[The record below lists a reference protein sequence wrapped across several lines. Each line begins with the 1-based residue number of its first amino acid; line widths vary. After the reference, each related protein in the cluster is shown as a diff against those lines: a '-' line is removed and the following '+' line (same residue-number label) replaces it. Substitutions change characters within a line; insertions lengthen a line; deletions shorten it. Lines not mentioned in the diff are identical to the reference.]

1 MVKPSSIVFFWLIG
15 FLHDV
20 ETTAGLTNFA
30 LDLWGEGFGC
40 FFLAWNKT
48 HHLSY
53 WLRFVGRSFGFRL
66 SSCWFLGIH
75 LYLCLL
81 LLLTFAPSCLSNP
94 GEGAEE
100 EFRNVSNKSEI
111 TFKSRASQ
119 VQLLHGHHHGNPFV
133 LTAINRMLWFVSRSC
148 HDSNVRPPSPHH
160 AGNSKLQ
167 IARLRLSPRS
177 AIAELELDLER

>member
-1 MVKPSSIVFFWLIG
+1 MFFFGVKQNSSFVILVEVRGKILWLSAVVM
-15 FLHDV
+15 LV
-20 ETTAGLTNFA
+20 SRNPPL
-30 LDLWGEGFGC
+30 
-40 FFLAWNKT
+40 
-48 HHLSY
+48 
-53 WLRFVGRSFGFRL
+53 
-66 SSCWFLGIH
+66 
-75 LYLCLL
+75 LCLL